1 VFNIFVLYLFLTVDS
16 HEKVLNRRSERV
28 DRPDSSPTNW
38 AVIFVSPYYLKMSIA
53 ERKQKEKQ
61 EMHRRILDGARKVFL
76 EKGYEQTS
84 MRTIASE
91 INYSPGSIYFYFRD
105 KSEIFHELH
114 EEGFRLLLS
123 QLKVLAKVADPFE
136 RLKAMGR
143 IFIQFAQENKDYY
156 NLMFI
161 VGEPEKKAEDGG
173 FKISQAAIDLLSS
186 VVKECQEKGRFKDLD
201 TEYLT
206 FMILSA
212 VHGICALFCK
222 DRTTNFVNKT
232 NEELMQHGY
241 ECFVALLEKG

>member
-1 VFNIFVLYLFLTVDS
+1 
-16 HEKVLNRRSERV
+16 
-28 DRPDSSPTNW
+28 
-38 AVIFVSPYYLKMSIA
+38 MGIA
-53 ERKQKEKQ
+53 ERKLEEKQ
-61 EMHRRILDGARKVFL
+61 EMYKRILNSARKIFL

-84 MRTIASE
+84 MRNIASD
-91 INYSPGSIYFYFRD
+91 INYSPGTLYFYFKD

-114 EEGFRLLLS
+114 KEGFQLLLS
-123 QLKVLAKVADPFE
+123 QFKVLDNVADPFE

-143 IFIQFAQENKDYY
+143 VFIEFAQNNKDFY

-161 VGEPEKKAEDGG
+161 VEEPAKEVERGG
-173 FKISQAAIDLLSS
+173 FKIAQEAISRLSS
-186 VVKECQEKGRFKDLD
+186 VIKECQQKGRFKDMD
-201 TEYLT
+201 TEYFT

-222 DRTTNFVNKT
+222 DRTASFVDKT